1 MKSDATISHF
11 SNWLGHECFKTFL
24 TFKTEQS
31 GNIQDTVGKTVF
43 KASCCVLPEI
53 PVRAEKPLHKTKENN
68 KEAQTRFN
76 RAEMISLLTADTTSR
91 ANHPLLEGRGLLA
104 MGSITGP
111 VLYLKDFACIM
122 LHPGQWKKAAAHTQL
137 PEVLYLRFTWYVT
150 RGSFLTCF
158 FSPLSSFVSG
168 QSLFTL
174 RHRLPAPSHSQVFG
188 G

>member
-68 KEAQTRFN
+68 KEAQPRFN
-76 RAEMISLLTADTTSR
+76 RAEMISLLTADITSR
-91 ANHPLLEGRGLLA
+91 ENHPLLEGRGLLVA
-104 MGSITGP
+104 SLDQSCTSRTLHASCFTQGSGRR
-111 VLYLKDFACIM
+111 L
-122 LHPGQWKKAAAHTQL
+122 QHTLNYQR
-137 PEVLYLRFTWYVT
+137 YFT
-150 RGSFLTCF
+150 
-158 FSPLSSFVSG
+158 
-168 QSLFTL
+168 
-174 RHRLPAPSHSQVFG
+174 
-188 G
+188 